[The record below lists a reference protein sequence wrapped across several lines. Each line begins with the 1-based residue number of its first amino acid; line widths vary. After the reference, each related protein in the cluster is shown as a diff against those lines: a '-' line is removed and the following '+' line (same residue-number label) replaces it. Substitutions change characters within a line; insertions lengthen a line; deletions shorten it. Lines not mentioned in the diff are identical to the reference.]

1 MSKVTA
7 PVVSKVTAPVVLT
20 GTDAQIVRPYSC
32 YSSDSFD
39 PPPRNE
45 KILRTY
51 DLILP
56 KFHFI
61 LSNFY
66 FGPPWGIFVYS
77 VAISDFLGRCVTA
90 VGRHNPARPLGD
102 DAVELVA
109 YPNEV

>member
-1 MSKVTA
+1 M
-7 PVVSKVTAPVVLT
+7 
-20 GTDAQIVRPYSC
+20 RPYSC

-61 LSNFY
+61 LPNFY

-77 VAISDFLGRCVTA
+77 VDIPDFLGRCVTA
-90 VGRHNPARPLGD
+90 VGMHDPVRPLGD
-102 DAVELVA
+102 YDTV
-109 YPNEV
+109 